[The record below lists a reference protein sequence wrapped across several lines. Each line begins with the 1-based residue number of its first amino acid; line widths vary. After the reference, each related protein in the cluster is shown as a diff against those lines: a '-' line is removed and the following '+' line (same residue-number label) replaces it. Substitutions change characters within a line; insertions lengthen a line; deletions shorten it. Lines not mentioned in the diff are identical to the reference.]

1 MKDDFSEIAG
11 EITRQVKN
19 GALWNVMGRVD
30 KVVGLTIES
39 VGPNAPLGELCE
51 MNSNHGKVLAE
62 IVGFKENKVI
72 LMPLS
77 DTEGL
82 SIGSPIRATGE
93 RLSVPVGND
102 VLGRIIDGLG
112 KPLDGKP
119 LAVKKKYP
127 LNASPPNPIV
137 RNMIDTPLPVGVRAI
152 DAFLT
157 IGKGQRI
164 GIFSGSGVGKST
176 LMGMIARNAK
186 SDVNVICLV
195 GERGREVREFIER
208 DLGRGIERSVVV
220 VATSDK
226 PALVRVKAIF
236 TATAVAEYFRD
247 QGKDVL
253 LMVDSLTRFALAQR
267 EVGLAIGEPPA
278 TRGYTP
284 SVFALFPK
292 ILERA
297 GNSDKGS
304 ITGIYTVLVEGD
316 DINEPVSDTARGIL
330 DGHIVL
336 SRELANANH
345 YPAIDILKSV
355 SRVMPSVVNR
365 EIVKSAMEL
374 RELMSTYNSVKDM
387 ISVGAYK
394 KGTDPKIDKAIEF
407 HDDIE
412 EFLRQA
418 VNEPAPFE
426 ETLETLK
433 EMARSVQI
441 TFRSKNETE

>member
-1 MKDDFSEIAG
+1 MKEIFDN
-11 EITRQVKN
+11 VKEQIQN
-19 GALWNVMGRVD
+19 GALWKMRGRVD

-39 VGPNAPLGELCE
+39 IGPNAPLGELCE
-51 MNSNHGKVLAE
+51 IESMSGKVLAE

-77 DTEGL
+77 DTEGMSAGA
-82 SIGSPIRATGE
+82 SIVATGE
-93 RLSVPVGND
+93 RLSVPVGD
-102 VLGRIIDGLG
+102 SMLGRIIDGLG
-112 KPLDGKP
+112 NALDGNP
-119 LAVKKKYP
+119 LISYKRYP
-127 LNASPPNPIV
+127 LNAPPPNPIT
-137 RNMIDTPLPVGVRAI
+137 RQLISEPLPVGIRAI

-176 LMGMIARNAK
+176 LMGMIARNAE

-208 DLGRGIERSVVV
+208 DLGKGINRSVVV

-236 TATAVAEYFRD
+236 TATAIAEYFRD
-247 QGKDVL
+247 QGKSVL

-304 ITGIYTVLVEGD
+304 ITGIYTILVEGD
-316 DINEPVSDTARGIL
+316 DINEPISDTARGIL

-336 SRELANANH
+336 TRELANANH
-345 YPAIDILKSV
+345 YPAIDVLKSV
-355 SRVMPSVVNR
+355 SRVMPS
-365 EIVKSAMEL
+365 IVDDKTLESATLL
-374 RELMSTYNSVKDM
+374 RDLMATYASVKDM

-394 KGTDPKIDKAIEF
+394 TGTDPKIDRAIKF

-412 EFLRQA
+412 KFLKQSVDEEAEFENTIKNIQSLA
-418 VNEPAPFE
+418 ES
-426 ETLETLK
+426 TK
-433 EMARSVQI
+433 I
-441 TFRSKNETE
+441 TK

>member
-1 MKDDFSEIAG
+1 MRAS
-11 EITRQVKN
+11 
-19 GALWNVMGRVD
+19 GALIMKEIFESVRKEIENGSLWKVMGRID

-39 VGPNAPLGELCE
+39 VGPNVSMGELCE
-51 MNSNHGKVLAE
+51 IDANGQKVLAE
-62 IVGFKENKVI
+62 VVGFKENKII

-77 DTEGL
+77 DIEGL
-82 SIGSPIRATGE
+82 TVGSTITGSGDK
-93 RLSVPVGND
+93 LFVPVGD
-102 VLGRIIDGLG
+102 VMLGRIIDGLG
-112 KPLDGKP
+112 NPIDDKPLVAYKR
-119 LAVKKKYP
+119 YP
-127 LNASPPNPIV
+127 LNSPPPNPIK
-137 RNMIDTPLPVGVRAI
+137 RKIINEPFPVGIRAI

-176 LMGMIARNAK
+176 LMGMIARNCV

-208 DLGRGIERSVVV
+208 DLGDAISRSVIV

-236 TATAVAEYFRD
+236 TATAIAEYFRD
-247 QGKDVL
+247 MGKNVL

-267 EVGLAIGEPPA
+267 EVGLAIGEPPT
-278 TRGYTP
+278 TRGYPP
-284 SVFALFPK
+284 SIFAIFPK

-316 DINEPVSDTARGIL
+316 DLNEPVSDTARGIL

-345 YPAIDILKSV
+345 YPAIDVLKSV
-355 SRVMPSVVNR
+355 SRVMPYVVNKDLIHYTGIAR
-365 EIVKSAMEL
+365 D
-374 RELMSTYNSVKDM
+374 LMSTYASVKDM

-394 KGTDPKIDKAIEF
+394 IGTDPKIDRSIKFQDKIES
-407 HDDIE
+407 
-412 EFLRQA
+412 FLRQS
-418 VNEPAPFE
+418 VEEKPDFE
-426 ETLETLK
+426 EVQRKIK
-433 EMARSVQI
+433 EIVDS
-441 TFRSKNETE
+441 TS

>member
-1 MKDDFSEIAG
+1 MKKIEI
-11 EITRQVKN
+11 IKDMLNKIKN
-19 GALWNVMGRVD
+19 DVEDGALWSVRGRID

-39 VGPNAPLGELCE
+39 IGPNAPLGELCE
-51 MNSNHGKVLAE
+51 IESTYGKVLAE

-77 DTEGL
+77 DIEGL
-82 SIGSPIRATGE
+82 SIGASIRATGE
-93 RLSVPVGND
+93 RLSVPVGNS
-102 VLGRIIDGLG
+102 VLGRVIDGLG
-112 KPLDGKP
+112 MPLDGRP
-119 LAVKKKYP
+119 LPLYASYP
-127 LNASPPNPIV
+127 LNAPPPNPIK
-137 RNMIDTPLPVGVRAI
+137 RKMIKTPLPVGVRAI

-208 DLGRGIERSVVV
+208 DLGSGIERSVVV

-236 TATAVAEYFRD
+236 TATAIAEYFRD
-247 QGKDVL
+247 QGKNVL

-267 EVGLAIGEPPA
+267 EVGLAVGEPPA

-316 DINEPVSDTARGIL
+316 DINEPISDTARGIL

-336 SRELANANH
+336 TRELANANH
-345 YPAIDILKSV
+345 YPAIDVLKSV
-355 SRVMPSVVNR
+355 SRVMPSVVDK
-365 EIVKSAMEL
+365 EIVQSAMTL
-374 RELMSTYNSVKDM
+374 RDLMSTYNSVKDM

-394 KGTDPKIDKAIEF
+394 KGTDPKIDRSIEM
-407 HDDIE
+407 HDKIE
-412 EFLRQA
+412 NFLKQA
-418 VNEPAPFE
+418 VDDPAPFE
-426 ETLETLK
+426 ETLEMLK
-433 EMARSVQI
+433 KLAQEAKS
-441 TFRSKNETE
+441 

>member
-1 MKDDFSEIAG
+1 MKSIENI
-11 EITRQVKN
+11 KN
-19 GALWNVMGRVD
+19 VLNKIKGDVEKGALWSVMGRID

-39 VGPNAPLGELCE
+39 IGPNAPLGELCE
-51 MNSNHGKVLAE
+51 IESPYGKVLAE

-82 SIGSPIRATGE
+82 SIGAPIRATGE
-93 RLSVPVGND
+93 RLSVPVGNEILTR
-102 VLGRIIDGLG
+102 VIDGLG
-112 KPLDGKP
+112 NPMDGEPLP
-119 LAVKKKYP
+119 LSKSYP
-127 LNASPPNPIV
+127 LNASPPNPIK
-137 RNMIDTPLPVGVRAI
+137 RKMIKTPLPVGVRAI

-208 DLGRGIERSVVV
+208 DLGSGIERSVVV

-236 TATAVAEYFRD
+236 TATAIAEYFRD

-316 DINEPVSDTARGIL
+316 DINEPISDTARGIL

-336 SRELANANH
+336 TRELANANH

-355 SRVMPSVVNR
+355 SRVMPSVMDR
-365 EIVKSAMEL
+365 EIVQSAMAL
-374 RELMSTYNSVKDM
+374 RDIMSTYNSVKDM

-394 KGTDPKIDKAIEF
+394 KGTDPKIDRSIEM
-407 HDDIE
+407 HDKIE
-412 EFLRQA
+412 EFLKQA
-418 VNEPAPFE
+418 VDDPAPFE
-426 ETLETLK
+426 KTLETLK
-433 EMARSVQI
+433 KLAQEATS
-441 TFRSKNETE
+441 

>member
-1 MKDDFSEIAG
+1 MEIIKDMLNKI
-11 EITRQVKN
+11 KN
-19 GALWNVMGRVD
+19 DVEDGALWSVMGRID

-39 VGPNAPLGELCE
+39 IGPNAPLGELCE
-51 MNSNHGKVLAE
+51 IESTYGKVLAE

-82 SIGSPIRATGE
+82 SIGASIRATGE
-93 RLSVPVGND
+93 RLSVPVGSS
-102 VLGRIIDGLG
+102 VLGRVIDGLG
-112 KPLDGKP
+112 MPLDGRP
-119 LAVKKKYP
+119 LPLYDSYP
-127 LNASPPNPIV
+127 LNAPPPNPIK
-137 RNMIDTPLPVGVRAI
+137 RKMIKTPLPVGVRAI

-208 DLGRGIERSVVV
+208 DLGSGIERSVVV

-236 TATAVAEYFRD
+236 TATAIAEYFRD
-247 QGKDVL
+247 QGKNVL

-267 EVGLAIGEPPA
+267 EVGLAVGEPPA

-316 DINEPVSDTARGIL
+316 DINEPISDTARGIL

-336 SRELANANH
+336 TRDLANANH
-345 YPAIDILKSV
+345 YPAIDVLKSV
-355 SRVMPSVVNR
+355 SRVMPSVVDK
-365 EIVKSAMEL
+365 EIVQSAMTL
-374 RELMSTYNSVKDM
+374 RDLMSTYNSVKDM

-394 KGTDPKIDKAIEF
+394 KGTDPKIDRSIEM
-407 HDDIE
+407 HDKIE
-412 EFLRQA
+412 NFLKQA
-418 VNEPAPFE
+418 VDDPAPFE
-426 ETLETLK
+426 ETLEMLK
-433 EMARSVQI
+433 KLAQEAKS
-441 TFRSKNETE
+441 

>member
-1 MKDDFSEIAG
+1 MKEIFDN
-11 EITRQVKN
+11 VKEQIQN
-19 GALWNVMGRVD
+19 GALWKMRGRVD

-39 VGPNAPLGELCE
+39 IGPNAPLGELCE
-51 MNSNHGKVLAE
+51 IESMSGKVLAE

-77 DTEGL
+77 DTEGMSAGA
-82 SIGSPIRATGE
+82 SIVATGE
-93 RLSVPVGND
+93 RLSVPVGD
-102 VLGRIIDGLG
+102 SMLGRIIDGLG
-112 KPLDGKP
+112 NALDGNP
-119 LAVKKKYP
+119 LISYKRYP
-127 LNASPPNPIV
+127 LNAPPPNPIT
-137 RNMIDTPLPVGVRAI
+137 RQLISEPLPVGIRAI

-176 LMGMIARNAK
+176 LMGMIARNAE

-208 DLGRGIERSVVV
+208 DLGKGINRSVVV

-236 TATAVAEYFRD
+236 TATAIAEYFRD
-247 QGKDVL
+247 QGKSVL

-304 ITGIYTVLVEGD
+304 ITGIYTILVEGD
-316 DINEPVSDTARGIL
+316 DINEPISDTARGIL

-336 SRELANANH
+336 TRELANANH
-345 YPAIDILKSV
+345 YPAIDVLKSV
-355 SRVMPSVVNR
+355 SRVMPS
-365 EIVKSAMEL
+365 IVDDKTLKSATLL
-374 RELMSTYNSVKDM
+374 RDLMATYASVKDM

-394 KGTDPKIDKAIEF
+394 TGTDPKIDRAIKF

-412 EFLRQA
+412 KFLKQSVDEEAEFENTIKNIQSLA
-418 VNEPAPFE
+418 ES
-426 ETLETLK
+426 TK
-433 EMARSVQI
+433 I
-441 TFRSKNETE
+441 TK

>member
-1 MKDDFSEIAG
+1 MKDDFFKKLLDD
-11 EITRQVKN
+11 ITQQVQA

-51 MNSNHGKVLAE
+51 INSGHGKVLAE
-62 IVGFKENKVI
+62 IVGFKENKVV

-82 SIGSPIRATGE
+82 SIGAPIKATGE
-93 RLSVPVGND
+93 RLAVPVGEG

-112 KPLDGKP
+112 KPLDGKS
-119 LAVKKKYP
+119 LLSRKKYP

-137 RNMIDTPLPVGVRAI
+137 RKMIDTPLPVGIRAI

-195 GERGREVREFIER
+195 GERGREVREFVER
-208 DLGRGIERSVVV
+208 DLGKGLERSVVV

-236 TATAVAEYFRD
+236 TATAIAEYFRD

-355 SRVMPSVVNR
+355 SRVMPAVVDEEVVR
-365 EIVKSAMEL
+365 SAMIL
-374 RELMSTYNSVKDM
+374 RDLMATYNSVKDM

-407 HDDIE
+407 HDE
-412 EFLRQA
+412 LEKFLRQA
-418 VNEPAPFE
+418 VNEPAPFD
-426 ETLETLK
+426 ETMKKLK
-433 EMARSVQI
+433 EMAANVR
-441 TFRSKNETE
+441 

>member
-1 MKDDFSEIAG
+1 MKDDFFKKLLDD
-11 EITRQVKN
+11 ITQQVQA
-19 GALWNVMGRVD
+19 GALWSVMGRVD

-51 MNSNHGKVLAE
+51 INSGHGKVLAE
-62 IVGFKENKVI
+62 IVGFKENKVV

-82 SIGSPIRATGE
+82 SIGAPIKATGE
-93 RLSVPVGND
+93 RLAVPVGEG

-112 KPLDGKP
+112 KPLDGKS
-119 LAVKKKYP
+119 LLSRKKYP

-137 RNMIDTPLPVGVRAI
+137 RKMIDTPLPVGIRAI

-195 GERGREVREFIER
+195 GERGREVREFVER
-208 DLGRGIERSVVV
+208 DLGKGLERSVVV

-236 TATAVAEYFRD
+236 TATAIAEYFRD

-355 SRVMPSVVNR
+355 SRVMPAVVDEEVVR
-365 EIVKSAMEL
+365 SAMIL
-374 RELMSTYNSVKDM
+374 RDLMATYNSVKDM

-407 HDDIE
+407 HDE
-412 EFLRQA
+412 LEKFLRQA
-418 VNEPAPFE
+418 VNEPAPFD
-426 ETLETLK
+426 ETMKKLK
-433 EMARSVQI
+433 EMAANVR
-441 TFRSKNETE
+441 

>member
-1 MKDDFSEIAG
+1 MKEIFDN
-11 EITRQVKN
+11 VKEQIQN
-19 GALWNVMGRVD
+19 GALWKIRGRVD

-39 VGPNAPLGELCE
+39 IGPNAPLGELCE
-51 MNSNHGKVLAE
+51 IESMSGKVLAE

-77 DTEGL
+77 DTEGMSAGA
-82 SIGSPIRATGE
+82 SIVATGE
-93 RLSVPVGND
+93 RLSVPVGD
-102 VLGRIIDGLG
+102 SMLGRIIDGLG
-112 KPLDGKP
+112 NALDGNP
-119 LAVKKKYP
+119 LISYKRYP
-127 LNASPPNPIV
+127 LNAPPPNPIT
-137 RNMIDTPLPVGVRAI
+137 RQLISEPLPVGIRAI

-176 LMGMIARNAK
+176 LMGMIARNAE

-208 DLGRGIERSVVV
+208 DLGKGINRSVVV

-236 TATAVAEYFRD
+236 TATAIAEYFRD
-247 QGKDVL
+247 QGKSVL

-304 ITGIYTVLVEGD
+304 ITGIYTILVEGD
-316 DINEPVSDTARGIL
+316 DINEPISDTARGIL

-336 SRELANANH
+336 TRELANANH
-345 YPAIDILKSV
+345 YPAIDVLKSV
-355 SRVMPSVVNR
+355 SRVMPS
-365 EIVKSAMEL
+365 IVDNKTLESATLL
-374 RELMSTYNSVKDM
+374 RDLMATYASVKDM

-394 KGTDPKIDKAIEF
+394 TGTDLKIDRAIKF

-412 EFLRQA
+412 KFLKQS
-418 VNEPAPFE
+418 VDE
-426 ETLETLK
+426 ETEFENT
-433 EMARSVQI
+433 I
-441 TFRSKNETE
+441 KNIQSLAESAKIIK

>member
-1 MKDDFSEIAG
+1 MKKMEI
-11 EITRQVKN
+11 IKDMLNKIKN
-19 GALWNVMGRVD
+19 DVEDGALWSVMGRID

-39 VGPNAPLGELCE
+39 IGPNAPLGELCE
-51 MNSNHGKVLAE
+51 IESTYGKVLAE

-82 SIGSPIRATGE
+82 SIGASIRATGE
-93 RLSVPVGND
+93 RLSVPVGSS
-102 VLGRIIDGLG
+102 VLGRVIDGLG
-112 KPLDGKP
+112 MPLDGRP
-119 LAVKKKYP
+119 LPLYDSYP
-127 LNASPPNPIV
+127 LNAPPPNPIK
-137 RNMIDTPLPVGVRAI
+137 RKMIKTPLPVGVRAI

-208 DLGRGIERSVVV
+208 DLGSGIERSVVV

-236 TATAVAEYFRD
+236 TATAIAEYFRD
-247 QGKDVL
+247 QGKNVL

-267 EVGLAIGEPPA
+267 EVGLAVGEPPA

-316 DINEPVSDTARGIL
+316 DINEPISDTARGIL

-336 SRELANANH
+336 TRDLANANH
-345 YPAIDILKSV
+345 YPAIDVLKSV
-355 SRVMPSVVNR
+355 SRVMPSVVDK
-365 EIVKSAMEL
+365 EIVQSAMTL
-374 RELMSTYNSVKDM
+374 RDLMSTYNSVKDM

-394 KGTDPKIDKAIEF
+394 KGTDPKIDRSIEM
-407 HDDIE
+407 HDKIE
-412 EFLRQA
+412 NFLKQA
-418 VNEPAPFE
+418 VDDPAPFE
-426 ETLETLK
+426 ETLEMLK
-433 EMARSVQI
+433 KLAQEAKS
-441 TFRSKNETE
+441 

>member
-1 MKDDFSEIAG
+1 MKEIFDKV
-11 EITRQVKN
+11 IYQVKN
-19 GALWNVMGRVD
+19 GALWKIMGRVD
-30 KVVGLTIES
+30 KIVGLTIES
-39 VGPNAPLGELCE
+39 IGPNAPLGELCE
-51 MNSNHGKVLAE
+51 MESMTGKVLAE

-77 DTEGL
+77 DTEGM
-82 SIGSPIRATGE
+82 SAGAPIVATGE
-93 RLSVPVGND
+93 RLSVPVGD
-102 VLGRIIDGLG
+102 SMLGRVIDGLG
-112 KPLDGKP
+112 DSLDGKP
-119 LAVKKKYP
+119 LVSYKRYP
-127 LNASPPNPIV
+127 LNAPPPNPIT
-137 RNMIDTPLPVGVRAI
+137 RKMISEPLPVGIRSI
-152 DAFLT
+152 DGFLT
-157 IGKGQRI
+157 LGKGQRI

-208 DLGRGIERSVVV
+208 DLGKGIERSVVV

-236 TATAVAEYFRD
+236 TATAIAEYFRD
-247 QGKDVL
+247 QGKSVL

-278 TRGYTP
+278 TRGYPP

-297 GNSDKGS
+297 GNSDKGA

-316 DINEPVSDTARGIL
+316 DINEPISDTARGIL
-330 DGHIVL
+330 DGHIIL
-336 SRELANANH
+336 TRELANANH
-345 YPAIDILKSV
+345 YPAIDVLKSV
-355 SRVMPSVVNR
+355 SRVMPSVVDHDTLQ
-365 EIVKSAMEL
+365 SATSL
-374 RELMSTYNSVKDM
+374 RDLMATYASVKDM

-394 KGTDPKIDKAIEF
+394 TGTDPKIDRAIKF

-412 EFLRQA
+412 KFLRQR
-418 VNEPAPFE
+418 VDEDAPFE
-426 ETLETLK
+426 DTIEKVKALAEAT
-433 EMARSVQI
+433 MI
-441 TFRSKNETE
+441 TE

>member
-1 MKDDFSEIAG
+1 MKMEIN
-11 EITRQVKN
+11 EILARVKRQLEE
-19 GALWNVMGRVD
+19 GALWSVMGRVD

-51 MNSNHGKVLAE
+51 IDSTNSKVLAE
-62 IVGFKENKVI
+62 IVGFKENKVV

-77 DTEGL
+77 ETEGL
-82 SIGSPIRATGE
+82 SIGAPIRATGE
-93 RLSVPVGND
+93 KLSAPVGSN
-102 VLGRIIDGLG
+102 VLGRVIDGLG
-112 KPLDGKP
+112 NPLDDKPLPAYKF
-119 LAVKKKYP
+119 YP
-127 LNASPPNPIV
+127 LNASPPNPIK
-137 RNMIDTPLPVGVRAI
+137 RKMIKTPLPVGVRAI

-208 DLGRGIERSVVV
+208 DLRSGIKRSVVV

-236 TATAVAEYFRD
+236 TATAIAEYFRD

-297 GNSDKGS
+297 GNSEKGS

-336 SRELANANH
+336 TRELANANH
-345 YPAIDILKSV
+345 YPAIDVLKSV
-355 SRVMPSVVNR
+355 SRVMPSVVDK
-365 EIVKSAMEL
+365 ETVESAMIL
-374 RELMSTYNSVKDM
+374 RDLMSTYNSVKDM

-394 KGTDPKIDKAIEF
+394 KGTDPKIDRSIEF
-407 HDDIE
+407 HDKIE
-412 EFLRQA
+412 KFLKQA
-418 VNEPAPFE
+418 VDEPAPFE

-433 EMARSVQI
+433 EMAQQVKS
-441 TFRSKNETE
+441 

>member
-1 MKDDFSEIAG
+1 MKKKIDIKEILDRVK
-11 EITRQVKN
+11 IQVED
-19 GALWNVMGRVD
+19 GVLWNVMGRID

-39 VGPNAPLGELCE
+39 IGPNAPLGELCE
-51 MNSNHGKVLAE
+51 IESAYGKVLAE
-62 IVGFKENKVI
+62 IVGFKENKVV

-93 RLSVPVGND
+93 RLSVPVGGD
-102 VLGRIIDGLG
+102 VLTRVIDGLG
-112 KPLDGKP
+112 SPLDGKP
-119 LAVKKKYP
+119 LPLSKFYP
-127 LNASPPNPIV
+127 LNASPPNPIK
-137 RNMIDTPLPVGVRAI
+137 RKMIKTPLPVGVRAI

-208 DLGRGIERSVVV
+208 DLGSGIERSVVV

-236 TATAVAEYFRD
+236 TATAIAEYFRD
-247 QGKDVL
+247 QGKNVL

-316 DINEPVSDTARGIL
+316 DINEPISDTARGIL

-336 SRELANANH
+336 TRELANANH
-345 YPAIDILKSV
+345 YPAIDVLKSV
-355 SRVMPSVVNR
+355 SRVMPAVVDK
-365 EIVKSAMEL
+365 ETVESAMRL
-374 RELMSTYNSVKDM
+374 RDLMSTYNSVKDM

-394 KGTDPKIDKAIEF
+394 KGTDPKIDRAIEF
-407 HDDIE
+407 HDKIE
-412 EFLRQA
+412 SFLKQS
-418 VNEPAPFE
+418 VNEAAPFE
-426 ETLETLK
+426 ETLKTLK
-433 EMARSVQI
+433 EMAEEAKS
-441 TFRSKNETE
+441 

>member
-1 MKDDFSEIAG
+1 MH
-11 EITRQVKN
+11 
-19 GALWNVMGRVD
+19 GRVD
-30 KVVGLTIES
+30 KVVGLTVES
-39 VGPNAPLGELCE
+39 IGPSAPLGELCE
-51 MNSNHGKVLAE
+51 LDSGSGKVLAE

-72 LMPLS
+72 LMPLN

-82 SIGSPIRATGE
+82 SAGSSIIATGE
-93 RLSVPVGND
+93 RLSVPVGESM
-102 VLGRIIDGLG
+102 LGRIIDGLG
-112 KPLDGKP
+112 NPMDGKP
-119 LAVKKKYP
+119 LSTYKKYP
-127 LNASPPNPIV
+127 LNSPPPNPV
-137 RNMIDTPLPVGVRAI
+137 TRNIISEPMSVGVRAI
-152 DAFLT
+152 DGFLT

-164 GIFSGSGVGKST
+164 GIFAGSGVGKST

-208 DLGRGIERSVVV
+208 DLGAGIDRSIVVI
-220 VATSDK
+220 ATSDQ
-226 PALVRVKAIF
+226 PALVRVKSIF

-247 QGKDVL
+247 HGKNVL

-278 TRGYTP
+278 TRGFTP

-336 SRELANANH
+336 TRELANANH
-345 YPAIDILKSV
+345 YPAIDVLKSV
-355 SRVMPSVVNR
+355 SRVMPSIVEPSV
-365 EIVKSAMEL
+365 VKSAAAL
-374 RELMSTYNSVKDM
+374 RDLMSTYASVKDM
-387 ISVGAYK
+387 VSIGAYK
-394 KGTDPKIDKAIEF
+394 TGTDPKIDRAIKFRE
-407 HDDIE
+407 DIE
-412 EFLRQA
+412 DFLRQS
-418 VNEPAPFE
+418 VEDSPDFE
-426 ETLETLK
+426 KTIERIKKLADLTVT
-433 EMARSVQI
+433 A
-441 TFRSKNETE
+441 

>member
-1 MKDDFSEIAG
+1 MKEIFDKIIG
-11 EITRQVKN
+11 EIEN
-19 GALWNVMGRVD
+19 GALWKMMGRID
-30 KVVGLTIES
+30 KIVGLTIES
-39 VGPNAPLGELCE
+39 IGPNAPLGELCE
-51 MNSNHGKVLAE
+51 MNSRDQKFLAE

-82 SIGSPIRATGE
+82 SSGAAIFATGE
-93 RLSVPVGND
+93 KLSVPAGD
-102 VLGRIIDGLG
+102 AMLGRIIDGLG
-112 KPLDGKP
+112 NPLDEKPLFTKIS
-119 LAVKKKYP
+119 YP
-127 LNASPPNPIV
+127 LNAQPPNPIT
-137 RNMIDTPLPVGVRAI
+137 RNMIKDPLPVGVRAI

-164 GIFSGSGVGKST
+164 GIFAGSGVGKST
-176 LMGMIARNAK
+176 LMGMIAHNSL

-208 DLGRGIERSVVV
+208 DLGNAIGRSVVV

-236 TATAVAEYFRD
+236 TATAIAEYFRD
-247 QGKDVL
+247 QEKDVL

-284 SVFALFPK
+284 SVFAMFPK

-316 DINEPVSDTARGIL
+316 DLNEPVSDTARSIL

-336 SRELANANH
+336 TRELANSNH
-345 YPAIDILKSV
+345 YPAIDVLKSV
-355 SRVMPSVVNR
+355 SRVMPYIVDKDVVENANIAR
-365 EIVKSAMEL
+365 D
-374 RELMSTYNSVKDM
+374 LMSTYASIKDM
-387 ISVGAYK
+387 LSVGAYK
-394 KGTDPKIDKAIEF
+394 LGNDQKIDRSIKFASEIEMF
-407 HDDIE
+407 LKQSVEEKPEFKDTIE
-412 EFLRQA
+412 
-418 VNEPAPFE
+418 
-426 ETLETLK
+426 
-433 EMARSVQI
+433 
-441 TFRSKNETE
+441 TFKNIVKSI